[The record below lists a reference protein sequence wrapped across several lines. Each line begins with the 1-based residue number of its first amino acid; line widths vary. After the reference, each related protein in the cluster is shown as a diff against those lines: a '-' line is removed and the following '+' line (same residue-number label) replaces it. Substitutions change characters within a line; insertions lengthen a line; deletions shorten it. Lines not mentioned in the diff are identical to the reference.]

1 MNLITPRVEAR
12 EGINHILAIA
22 IDKYPNNK
30 QEELRN
36 SQNDAKAL
44 INILTSK
51 YRFERKNINCNL
63 VDEKATRVNI
73 LETLSEY
80 SHKLSEKDSL
90 IIFYAGH
97 ATKDEQKD
105 KGYLIPYDYEEGK
118 LSTSISYERLTEAIK
133 EINKPKHI
141 LLLLNCCY
149 AGSFFPKTRNTTTNS
164 YLDTQFLR
172 KSRYAFAAGQADEK
186 ASDGKD
192 LSPFTK
198 YIVRFLRE
206 NDTDSVGIKKL
217 AINVTERV
225 ADNYREQTP
234 EHGVIHYTENDE
246 GGEFSFQLKVNKE
259 EVWIDAFELNTIE
272 SLTDAKNRFPN
283 DIKNIEKAKIKLNE
297 LHEVRKEWLEVLN
310 TTISNLTEVIKNI
323 NPKAKHYQLVES
335 TLNNFNKEYKSLTF
349 RESAQKLFT
358 RIQRQEDLGEKIK
371 LSKEFLDDFE
381 RSEYRQQVEIGYKD
395 LTRLQKQKEDWDKC
409 VSEANALFKPNRKLA
424 MYKAF
429 RKDHSVGKFVKKAN
443 DKIEDIELYIKAND
457 EYENDKINS
466 LKIFKEYDALH
477 GTNGEF
483 RYKVKRRIEE
493 LEGLQNKQNK
503 GKQLEDLKA
512 EKSIQKLHEFTK
524 DNSIDEDIR
533 DEAID
538 FLVNIKLEI
547 SQKLEE
553 AQKEKSIELLYEIFE
568 NYKDFEKVE
577 EARLEFNDRIN
588 NIYEKTF
595 NDIRNEGSI
604 KPLEDYI
611 EKYSIYEHL
620 EIVRLQDVKE
630 ALAGFEMQKQKLD
643 ELRLNKDA
651 TVTDFQNYIS
661 NNPNSIFKKDA
672 EKEIEYRKRKTRE
685 FELYEKCKQDRE
697 FKDLKKF
704 MIEFPDSNY
713 RSELY
718 PLYQE
723 LKAEYSFEHIEEL
736 IKEGNREEA
745 RYEVNEFISNNRD
758 PEKYEEVF
766 NYKKQLDIWDN
777 EDTALEEIKNESNKE
792 KKKRLCYQFLLNK
805 NYERKHEEVNNT
817 LFPNSNNNNEI
828 KSIAQP
834 YSLNASPSIESEK
847 KGFPIKEFRYWAI
860 GIIILLIT
868 LIIIVVYYS
877 LK

>member
-12 EGINHILAIA
+12 EGINYILTIA

-44 INILTSK
+44 IDVLTSK
-51 YRFERKNINCNL
+51 YRFERKNINCSL
-63 VDEKATRVNI
+63 VDEKATRINI
-73 LETLSEY
+73 LETLTEF

-97 ATKDEQKD
+97 ATKNEQKD

-118 LSTSISYERLTEAIK
+118 LSTSISYEQLRETIK
-133 EINKPKHI
+133 EINKPRHI

-149 AGSFFPKTRNTTTNS
+149 AGSFFPKKRNNTNS
-164 YLDTQFLR
+164 YLNNRFLR
-172 KSRYAFAAGQADEK
+172 KSRYAFAAGEADQNV
-186 ASDGKD
+186 SDGKD
-192 LSPFTK
+192 LSPFTE
-198 YIVRFLRE
+198 YIVKFLRE
-206 NDTDSVGIKKL
+206 NNQDNVGIKKL
-217 AINVTERV
+217 ADNVTERV

-234 EHGVIHYTENDE
+234 EHGVIHYTESDE
-246 GGEFSFQLKVNKE
+246 GGEFSFQLKVNRE
-259 EVWIDAFELNTIE
+259 EVWIKAFKTNTIE
-272 SLTDAKNRFPN
+272 SLTEAKNRFPN
-283 DIKNIEKAKIKLNE
+283 DVENVEKAKIKLNE
-297 LHEVRKEWLEVLN
+297 LRKEREEWLKVLS
-310 TTISNLTEVIKNI
+310 TTIDNLNKVIKNT
-323 NPKAKHYQLVES
+323 NSKAKHYQLAKS
-335 TLNNFNKEYKSLTF
+335 TLDNFDKEYKALTF

-358 RIQRQEDLGEKIK
+358 RIQKQKDLEEKLK
-371 LSKEFLDDFE
+371 LSQKFLNDFKQNEYTEQVKRDYKE
-381 RSEYRQQVEIGYKD
+381 

-409 VSEANALFKPNRKLA
+409 VDEANALYKPSRKLA

-429 RKDHSVGKFVKKAN
+429 LKDYSVGKFVKKAK
-443 DKIEDIELYIKAND
+443 DKIEDIQLYIKAND
-457 EYENDKINS
+457 EYEYDKINS
-466 LKIFKEYDALH
+466 LETFKEYYSLH

-483 RYKVKRRIEE
+483 RHKVKRRIDE
-493 LEGLQNKQNK
+493 LEGLQNKQNQ

-512 EKSIQKLHEFTK
+512 EKSIQKLYEFTK

-538 FLVNIKLEI
+538 FLVNLKLEI

-553 AQKEKSIELLYEIFE
+553 AKKEKSIELLYEVFE

-595 NDIRNEGSI
+595 NDVKNEGSI

-620 EIVRLQDVKE
+620 EIVKLHDVKE
-630 ALAGFEMQKQKLD
+630 ALAGFEIQKQKLD
-643 ELRLNKDA
+643 ELRLNEDA

-672 EKEIEYRKRKTRE
+672 EDEIENLKRKTRE
-685 FELYEKCKQDRE
+685 FELYEKCKRDRE

-704 MIEFPDSNY
+704 MIEFPNSSY

-723 LKAEYSFEHIEEL
+723 LKAEYSFEYIEKL
-736 IKEGNREEA
+736 IKEGNRKEA
-745 RYEVNEFISNNRD
+745 RDEVNEFISNNRD
-758 PEKYEEVF
+758 HEKYEEVS
-766 NYKKQLDIWDN
+766 NYKEQLDIWDD
-777 EDTALEEIKNESNKE
+777 EDVALEEIKNEANRE
-792 KKKRLCYQFLLNK
+792 KQKLLCYQFLLN
-805 NYERKHEEVNNT
+805 NDYERKNKEVEKILTPSSNNT
-817 LFPNSNNNNEI
+817 ELKN
-828 KSIAQP
+828 IAQS
-834 YSLNASPSIESEK
+834 YGFNTNPSIKNEK
-847 KGFPIKEFRYWAI
+847 KGFPIEEFRYWAT

-868 LIIIVVYYS
+868 LIMVVVYYS

>member
-51 YRFERKNINCNL
+51 YRFERKNVNYTLI
-63 VDEKATRVNI
+63 DEKATRVDI

-97 ATKDEQKD
+97 ATKDEEKD

-164 YLDTQFLR
+164 YLDAKFLQ
-172 KSRYAFAAGQADEK
+172 KSRYAFAAGQADQK
-186 ASDGKD
+186 VSDGKI
-192 LSPFTK
+192 LSPFTE

-206 NDTDSVGIKKL
+206 NNKDNVGIKKL
-217 AINVTERV
+217 ALNVTERV

-234 EHGVIHYTENDE
+234 EHGVIHYTRSDE
-246 GGEFSFQLKVNKE
+246 GGEFSFQLKVNRE
-259 EVWIDAFELNTIE
+259 EVWLKAFKINTIE
-272 SLTDAKNRFPN
+272 SLTEAKNRFPN
-283 DIKNIEKAKIKLNE
+283 DTKNVEKAKIKLDE
-297 LHEVRKEWLEVLN
+297 LHKERKEWLELLS
-310 TTISNLTEVIKNI
+310 TTIDNLTEVIKNT
-323 NPKAKHYQLVES
+323 NTKSKHYQLAKS
-335 TLNNFNKEYKSLTF
+335 TLDNFNKEYKSLTF

-371 LSKEFLDDFE
+371 LSKKFLNDFE
-381 RSEYRQQVEIGYKD
+381 ESEYREQIERDYKE

-409 VSEANALFKPNRKLA
+409 VSEADALFKPIRKLA

-429 RKDHSVGKFVKKAN
+429 LKDYSVGKFVKKAK
-443 DKIEDIELYIKAND
+443 DKIEDIQLYIKAND

-477 GTNGEF
+477 RTNGEF
-483 RYKVKRRIEE
+483 SYKVRRRIEE
-493 LEGLQNKQNK
+493 LKGLQNKQNQE
-503 GKQLEDLKA
+503 KQLEDLKVG
-512 EKSIQKLHEFTK
+512 KSVQKLYEFTK

-533 DEAID
+533 YETID
-538 FLVNIKLEI
+538 FLVNLKLEI

-553 AQKEKSIELLYEIFE
+553 AKKEKGVELLYEIFE

-577 EARLEFNDRIN
+577 EARLEFNDRIS

-595 NDIRNEGSI
+595 NDVRKEGSI

-620 EIVRLQDVKE
+620 EIVKLQDIKE
-630 ALAGFEMQKQKLD
+630 ALTGFEIQKQKLD
-643 ELRLNKDA
+643 KLLLDEDA
-651 TVTDFQNYIS
+651 TIADFQNYIS
-661 NNPNSIFKKDA
+661 NNPNSIFKKDVE
-672 EKEIEYRKRKTRE
+672 EKIEHRKRKTRE
-685 FELYEKCKQDRE
+685 FELYEKCKKDRE
-697 FKDLKKF
+697 FKDLKRF
-704 MIEFPDSNY
+704 MIEFPNSDY

-723 LKAEYSFEHIEEL
+723 LKAEYSFEYIEEL

-745 RYEVNEFISNNRD
+745 RDEVNEFISNNRD
-758 PEKYEEVF
+758 HEKYEEVF
-766 NYKKQLDIWDN
+766 NYKKQLDIWDA
-777 EDTALEEIKNESNKE
+777 EDAALEEIKNEKNREEQEQLCYKFLSNGDY
-792 KKKRLCYQFLLNK
+792 KKRREDVK
-805 NYERKHEEVNNT
+805 NILY
-817 LFPNSNNNNEI
+817 PSSSNNNEV
-828 KSIAQP
+828 KSIAKP
-834 YSLNASPSIESEK
+834 YGLSPYADNEK
-847 KGFPIKEFRYWAI
+847 KDFPIKELRYWAI
-860 GIIILLIT
+860 GIVILLVI
-868 LIIIVVYYS
+868 LIMIALYFS